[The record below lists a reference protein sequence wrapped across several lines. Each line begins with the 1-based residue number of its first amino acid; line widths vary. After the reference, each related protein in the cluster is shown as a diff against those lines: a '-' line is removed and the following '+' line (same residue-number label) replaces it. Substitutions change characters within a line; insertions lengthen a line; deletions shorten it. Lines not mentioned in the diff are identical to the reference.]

1 MNMFIFFGTSCLY
14 VSYLFPCMYIYISTC
29 YISCSR
35 KCLYTVLMQLHNV
48 LLQSFLPFFHFLFL
62 FVCGFVFFFV
72 NLKFCIWNLVSLRSY
87 YKSYGLK
94 KNETAISFQLVVGM
108 SYWDVSIGLL
118 FDWYNWDKILR
129 YFRPVYCKFLI

>member
-1 MNMFIFFGTSCLY
+1 MFIFFGTSCLY

-48 LLQSFLPFFHFLFL
+48 LLQSFLLFFHFLFL
-62 FVCGFVFFFV
+62 FVCGFCCFFC
-72 NLKFCIWNLVSLRSY
+72 NLKFCIWNFLVSLRSY
-87 YKSYGLK
+87 YKSYVLK

-108 SYWDVSIGLL
+108 SYRDDSIGLL